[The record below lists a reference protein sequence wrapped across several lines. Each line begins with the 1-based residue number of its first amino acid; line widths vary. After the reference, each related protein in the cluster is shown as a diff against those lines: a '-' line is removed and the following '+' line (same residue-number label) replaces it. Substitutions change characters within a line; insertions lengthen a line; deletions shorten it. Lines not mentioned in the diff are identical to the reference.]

1 MVGVDGRLGSA
12 QARWNDY
19 VGTAAADDAAALLAT
34 RSLYEISDLDR
45 DLWTIVGMDF
55 SRGTASEQVVICAMD
70 RATGLDADPE
80 TGDLNVTAIHLA
92 KSTAMDSFIHEAF
105 NQLSVRLMSSAV
117 IDKCIV
123 VDRTIT

>member
-1 MVGVDGRLGSA
+1 MWGRPLLTTP
-12 QARWNDY
+12 R
-19 VGTAAADDAAALLAT
+19 ALLAT

-80 TGDLNVTAIHLA
+80 TGT
-92 KSTAMDSFIHEAF
+92 ST
-105 NQLSVRLMSSAV
+105 
-117 IDKCIV
+117 
-123 VDRTIT
+123 